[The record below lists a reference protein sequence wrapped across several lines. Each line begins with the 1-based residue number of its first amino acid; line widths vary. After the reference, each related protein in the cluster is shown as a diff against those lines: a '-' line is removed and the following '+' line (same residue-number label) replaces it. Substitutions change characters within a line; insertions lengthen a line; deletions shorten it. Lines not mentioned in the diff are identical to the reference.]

1 MKNELFYLLCYSGMD
16 RHDFDP
22 SWYEESEEF
31 FCKTCHRQKYFKSAL
46 DVILEEE
53 ISERAD
59 IIFSGL
65 IPGIMSCRMYDALGQ
80 DANRYL
86 NIGRV
91 FSRVGEVRKEQS
103 YVAFTAIR
111 PYITLRGRTPL
122 MFGGREFSED
132 ERIYVCP
139 ECGFES
145 RRERGPFF
153 LPKSECP
160 IDPIS
165 CAELGIL
172 VSENVYEKFSQTK
185 WKKVRVD
192 KVEIVSE

>member
-1 MKNELFYLLCYSGMD
+1 MKNEFIYLLCYSGMD
-16 RHDFDP
+16 RHDFDS
-22 SWYEESEEF
+22 SWHEQNEDF

-46 DVILEEE
+46 DVVLEEE
-53 ISERAD
+53 VRERAD

-65 IPGIMSCRMYDALGQ
+65 IPGVMSRHMCDALGQ
-80 DANRYL
+80 DLDRYI
-86 NIGRV
+86 NIGKV
-91 FSRVGEVRKEQS
+91 FSQVGEVREEQP
-103 YVAFTAIR
+103 YVAFTGVR
-111 PYITLRGRTPL
+111 PYVTLRGRTPL
-122 MFGGREFSED
+122 MLGGRKFPED
-132 ERIYVCP
+132 ERIYICP
-139 ECGFES
+139 ECGFKS

-172 VSENVYEKFSQTK
+172 VNENVYEKISQKK

-192 KVEIVSE
+192 KVEIVDE